1 MQPDNGRAAE
11 LQTSLPGIG
20 GGSPERLF
28 ELLYEQLHGL
38 AGQVRIGRAGAT
50 MNTTALVHEA
60 YIKLAAAGDV
70 DLQSRLH
77 FFRLAARAMRQV
89 LVDGARRQLAE
100 KRGGDLVLVTLNDAA
115 HATPMRASTFLALDC
130 AIDRLTE
137 LDPRAAQVVECRYF
151 AGLSVEETATAL
163 DISPR
168 TVKRD
173 WRVARALLT
182 AELAAEEPG

>member
-1 MQPDNGRAAE
+1 M
-11 LQTSLPGIG
+11 S
-20 GGSPERLF
+20 
-28 ELLYEQLHGL
+28 
-38 AGQVRIGRAGAT
+38 
-50 MNTTALVHEA
+50 TTALVHEA

-100 KRGGDLVLVTLNDAA
+100 KRGGDLVLVTLNDAL
-115 HATPMRASTFLALDC
+115 HATPMRASTFLALDR
-130 AIDRLTE
+130 AIDRLGE

-163 DISPR
+163 DVSPR

-182 AELAAEEPG
+182 AELKAADPE